1 MVSSRRSNDR
11 PRRRPWELL
20 LLLLALLM
28 SLSCVFFAT
37 WLALRVR
44 PNVLDEANMLPKS
57 RADYRRLPGEEI
69 LFAPLDPA
77 LGIEAATDVAR
88 LARTPVSS
96 ATPAGIV
103 MLPPTPTVTPT
114 PTPALVATRVPVPTA
129 SPVPTATDLPTP
141 TRPPSTVTPTVVPP
155 TSTTTATRAP
165 TLTPVA
171 TDTPVATPT
180 WLPTDTPI
188 PTSTPIPTDTP
199 VPPTPTV
206 VPTDTPEP
214 TPTPTPTEVWP
225 IVQAILPNTMVNTD
239 TVTVTITGLNFQA
252 DCSVSLGSV
261 LLVGPTCMPTM
272 TIVASVPED
281 MVAGYYD
288 LTVTNNAD
296 GRWGTLPGAY
306 TATNP
311 IPLVT
316 GITPAVT
323 VIDTTDLAI
332 DISGDYFRNT
342 GSPGGLRANLGTT
355 DLADLTFVNST
366 MLTATVPTT
375 SPVMALGAYTL
386 TVTNPGPTDPSGSLV
401 NAFTVYTYAQTC
413 DPLPICNDAVGP
425 GEPSGTSVNL
435 MGSDVITID
444 FGAGNGITDGS
455 GYDMIFYEWPNLDIG
470 GGEAGI
476 LLDYVRI
483 ELSRDEVVW
492 YTVFEWDGDDPG
504 DVAGTNIN
512 SYANDAGP
520 YPGESENEPIPWYDL
535 YPAPSSVPH
544 NSGIAI
550 DIGVAAQAVQPPQ
563 APLPLGQFRW
573 VRVSVP
579 AGSSDAAQIDAI
591 VCLN

>member
-1 MVSSRRSNDR
+1 MDSSRRSNDR

-44 PNVLDEANMLPKS
+44 PNVLAEANMLPKS
-57 RADYRRLPGEEI
+57 QADYRRLPGEGI
-69 LFAPLDPA
+69 LFAPLNPA
-77 LGIEAATDVAR
+77 LGIEAATDMAR

-103 MLPPTPTVTPT
+103 MLPPTPTVTSTPTPSPT
-114 PTPALVATRVPVPTA
+114 PTPVATRVPVPTA

-141 TRPPSTVTPTVVPP
+141 TRLPSTATPTVVLP

-165 TLTPVA
+165 TLTPVV
-171 TDTPVATPT
+171 TETPIATPT
-180 WLPTDTPI
+180 PLPTDTPVS
-188 PTSTPIPTDTP
+188 TSTATPTDTP
-199 VPPTPTV
+199 EPTPTA

-214 TPTPTPTEVWP
+214 TPTPTEVPP
-225 IVQAILPNTMVNTD
+225 IVQAILPNTVVNTD

-261 LLVGPTCMPTM
+261 LLVGPTCTPTT
-272 TIVASVPED
+272 TIVASVPVD

-296 GRWGTLPGAY
+296 GQSGTLPGAY

-316 GITPAVT
+316 DITPAVT
-323 VIDTTDLAI
+323 VINATDLAI
-332 DISGDYFRNT
+332 DINGDYFRNT
-342 GSPGGLRANLGTT
+342 GSPGGLRANLGTAP
-355 DLADLTFVNST
+355 LADLTFVNST
-366 MLTATVPTT
+366 MLTAMVPAT
-375 SPVMALGAYTL
+375 SSVMALGAYTL
-386 TVTNPGPTDPSGSLV
+386 TVTNPGPTDPTGSLV

-413 DPLPICNDAVGP
+413 DPVPICNDAVGP
-425 GEPSGTSVNL
+425 DEPSGTPVDL

-444 FGAGNGITDGS
+444 FGAGNGIADGS
-455 GYDMIFYEWPNLDIG
+455 GYDMVFYEWPNLDIG

-476 LLDYVRI
+476 LLDYIRI
-483 ELSRDEVVW
+483 ELSQDGVVW
-492 YTVFEWDGDDPG
+492 YTVFEWDGDNPG
-504 DVAGTNIN
+504 DVAGTNID
-512 SYANDAGP
+512 SYATDAD
-520 YPGESENEPIPWYDL
+520 GELDNEPIPWYDL
-535 YPAPSSVPH
+535 YAAPPALPH
-544 NSGIAI
+544 NTGIAI

-563 APLPLGQFRW
+563 APLPPGQFRW

-579 AGSSDAAQIDAI
+579 AGGADAAQVDAI
-591 VCLN
+591 VRLN

>member
-188 PTSTPIPTDTP
+188 PTSTSIPTDTP

-214 TPTPTPTEVWP
+214 PTPTPTEVRP

-261 LLVGPTCMPTM
+261 LLVGPTCTPTT
-272 TIVASVPED
+272 TIVASVPAD
-281 MVAGYYD
+281 IVAGYYD
-288 LTVTNNAD
+288 LTVTNTVVNQS
-296 GRWGTLPGAY
+296 GTLAGAY

-316 GITPAVT
+316 DITPAVT
-323 VIDTTDLAI
+323 VINTTDLAI

-342 GSPGGLRANLGTT
+342 GSPGSLRANLGTT

-366 MLTATVPTT
+366 MLTATVPAT

-386 TVTNPGPTDPSGSLV
+386 TVTNPGPTDPTGSLV
-401 NAFTVYTYAQTC
+401 NAFTVYTYTTMC
-413 DPLPICNDAVGP
+413 EPVPDCNNAI
-425 GEPSGTSVNL
+425 GEPDGVSADITYPT
-435 MGSDVITID
+435 VITID
-444 FGAGNGITDGS
+444 FGAGGGITDGP
-455 GYDMIFYEWPNLDIG
+455 GYDIVFYEWANPDIDPG
-470 GGEAGI
+470 PGVLRGV
-476 LLDYVRI
+476 LLDYVTI
-483 ELSRDEVVW
+483 QLVEEGSGTA
-492 YTVFEWDGDDPG
+492 YTVFEWNGDNPG
-504 DVAGTNIN
+504 DVAGTNID
-512 SYANDAGP
+512 SYATDAD
-520 YPGESENEPIPWYDL
+520 GELDNEPIPYYDL
-535 YPAPSSVPH
+535 YPAPPPVPPNN

-550 DIGVAAQAVQPPQ
+550 DIGIAAQAVQPPQ

-579 AGSSDAAQIDAI
+579 TGSSDAAQIDAI
-591 VCLN
+591 VRLN